1 MLLNLTTVDPVIMTS
16 DSPCLCS
23 HSHLLRSK
31 FFSDSGT
38 FILFLRD
45 NKELAII
52 STAATPH
59 VLLPLAIVKFRT
71 SPLVIII
78 NHNGIHVCNNSVS
91 LCLLLLHLS
100 ITLSWWPT
108 FRK

>member
-1 MLLNLTTVDPVIMTS
+1 MLLNLTTVDPAIMTS

-52 STAATPH
+52 STAATPQ
-59 VLLPLAIVKFRT
+59 VPLAIVKFRT